1 MEGPIQVIKLLV
13 RSFRRLRLFV
23 CGFFKRQTA
32 PLHAP
37 QASLNPVESRAAPRY
52 GLEYN
57 MLVIHKEASI
67 IKKVVNKKIIKR
79 TR

>member
-1 MEGPIQVIKLLV
+1 MQGIKLLV
-13 RSFRRLRLFV
+13 RSFRRLRLFF
-23 CGFFKRQTA
+23 CGFLKRPTA

-37 QASLNPVESRAAPRY
+37 QASLNPVESRAAPRF
-52 GLEYN
+52 LPKYN

-79 TR
+79 IR